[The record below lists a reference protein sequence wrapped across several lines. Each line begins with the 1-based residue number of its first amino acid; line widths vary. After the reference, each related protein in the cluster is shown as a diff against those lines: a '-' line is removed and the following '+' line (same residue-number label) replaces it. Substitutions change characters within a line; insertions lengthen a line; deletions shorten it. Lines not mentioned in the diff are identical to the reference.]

1 MDAGTTSIKLGSS
14 PKFSTGCPYPLT
26 LFNMDLITR
35 TILGYTAEVVG
46 VNPDQITSS
55 IKTRE
60 FVLARSIFADIAY
73 SEYMYS
79 YSRIGRIL
87 NRDHATIMHNIEVLN
102 NQMWQ
107 LPSIKHLRKEV
118 FNKTKEFLQHPQ

>member
-1 MDAGTTSIKLGSS
+1 
-14 PKFSTGCPYPLT
+14 
-26 LFNMDLITR
+26 MDLITR

-46 VNPDQITSS
+46 VNPDQIISN

-79 YSRIGRIL
+79 YSRIGRII
-87 NRDHATIMHNIEVLN
+87 NRDHATVMHNIEVLN

-118 FNKTKEFLQHPQ
+118 FNRTKEFLQHPHESM